1 MKTIALVCEGVSES
15 KILTYIINRY
25 LYGDVVVNSIQPSL
39 TTAHGLEKQAS
50 EGGWLQVLNHC
61 SDDMLKDIMAAN
73 DYLVIQIDT
82 DTCNQKHYDVN
93 PYNEDNQKIT
103 DDVLYERVCARLKRD
118 VSPEIWDKYSGRVF
132 FAVCINETE
141 CWLLP
146 LYYENETKKRCATTN
161 CIFILNQR
169 LQNEGIGIPED
180 KKNTPEAVKVYQ
192 QVLKKMKHPILTLL
206 CCALCLTGAA
216 QNKQNRPID
225 GLAHRIL
232 GDMDT
237 WFIFEY
243 QPDTV
248 DYFQIEP
255 ISDKQ
260 TTFKIRITGNNDN
273 SLAVGLNYYL
283 KHVAGVHVS
292 WLLCEPIEL
301 PQQFQKPAAPIR
313 KEALVKDRFF
323 LNYCTYGYTMPWWKW
338 PQWERFI
345 DWMAL
350 NGINMPLAITGQE
363 AVWYE
368 VWKEFGMT
376 DEEIRSYF
384 SGPAHLPWHRMA
396 NLDGFGGPLPMSWLE
411 GQKDLQQ
418 QIVARER
425 EFNMT
430 PVLPAFA
437 GHVPKRFAEMHP
449 DADIQQLSAWCGFE
463 PTYFLNSADPLFAK
477 IQKSFMD
484 KEIALFGTDH
494 IYGVDPF
501 NEMDP
506 PSWEP
511 DYLANV
517 SQNIYTSLQQADPA
531 ARWLQMTWVFYYK
544 RKSWT
549 PERLRAYLTAVPKD
563 RLVLLDYF
571 CEKTEVWRTTE
582 GFYGQPFIWCY
593 LGNFGGN
600 TMLVGNINELEKKLN
615 AALKEAG
622 PNMTGIGSTLESFDV
637 SPHIYEYLFD
647 RVWNPQPDVHQW
659 VDDWCTVRTGKDLL
673 SGWWRLL
680 IDSVYKD
687 WSFYGLGTQLVAR
700 PTLEGHGTYYTKPY
714 YSYSNDTLRIICE
727 QLFKSSLALS
737 LNVDSF
743 YAGKKDYFYFKDTY
757 NYDLVNLFSQWMGNH
772 FMDIRNDFTVAYKN
786 RDIKEMKRQV
796 KVANQLFDDVD
807 ALLNTH
813 PAFMLGPWI
822 EAARAWGTTEEEKD
836 YYERQARTLLT
847 IWGGPILN
855 DYANR
860 MWGGLVKDYYA
871 KRWNLF
877 FNAVIQAVKEGKEFD
892 EKAFGDD
899 LSQFE
904 HAWTLKHTKYPVKPQ
919 PVKYSTSIIGSNYPT
934 YCAAN
939 KIYDRWMKP

>member
-1 MKTIALVCEGVSES
+1 MRKPLTIALFCW
-15 KILTYIINRY
+15 LFCTT
-25 LYGDVVVNSIQPSL
+25 
-39 TTAHGLEKQAS
+39 TTA
-50 EGGWLQVLNHC
+50 
-61 SDDMLKDIMAAN
+61 
-73 DYLVIQIDT
+73 
-82 DTCNQKHYDVN
+82 
-93 PYNEDNQKIT
+93 
-103 DDVLYERVCARLKRD
+103 LY
-118 VSPEIWDKYSGRVF
+118 S
-132 FAVCINETE
+132 
-141 CWLLP
+141 
-146 LYYENETKKRCATTN
+146 
-161 CIFILNQR
+161 
-169 LQNEGIGIPED
+169 
-180 KKNTPEAVKVYQ
+180 
-192 QVLKKMKHPILTLL
+192 
-206 CCALCLTGAA
+206 
-216 QNKQNRPID
+216 QNRPID

-237 WFIFEY
+237 WFVFDY
-243 QPDTV
+243 QSDTI
-248 DYFQIEP
+248 DFFQIETVNDP
-255 ISDKQ
+255 VKS
-260 TTFKIRITGNNDN
+260 FKIRITGNNDN

-477 IQKSFMD
+477 IQKFFMD

-549 PERLRAYLTAVPKD
+549 PERLRAYLTAVPQDK
-563 RLVLLDYF
+563 LVLLDYF
-571 CEKTEVWRTTE
+571 CEKTEVWRTTD

-600 TMLVGNINELEKKLN
+600 TMLVGNINELEKKLS
-615 AALKEAG
+615 AALEEAG
-622 PNMTGIGSTLESFDV
+622 SNMTGIGSTLESFDV
-637 SPHIYEYLFD
+637 SPQIYEYLFD
-647 RVWNPQPDVHQW
+647 RVWNPQQNVHQW
-659 VDDWCTVRTGKDLL
+659 ISDWCNVR
-673 SGWWRLL
+673 SGSYHHSDNWRLL

-700 PTLEGHGTYYTKPY
+700 PSLEGHGTYYTKPY
-714 YSYSNDTLRIICE
+714 YSYNNDTLKSICE
-727 QLFKSSLALS
+727 AFVATLVLEPCQGYVGTNGESVFRDAYK
-737 LNVDSF
+737 
-743 YAGKKDYFYFKDTY
+743 
-757 NYDLVNLFSQWMGNH
+757 YDIVNFFSQWMGNH
-772 FMDIRNDFTVAYKN
+772 FMDIRNDFTLAYKN

-796 KVANQLFDDVD
+796 KLANQLFDDVD

-822 EAARAWGTTEEEKD
+822 EDARAWGTTPEEKD

-847 IWGGPILN
+847 VWGGPILN

-877 FNAVIQAVKEGKEFD
+877 FDAVIQAVKDGKDFD
-892 EKAFGDD
+892 EKTFGEE
-899 LSQFE
+899 LSKFE
-904 HAWTLKHTKYPVKPQ
+904 HAWTLKHTNYPVKPLKAKEKVTRGEEVL
-919 PVKYSTSIIGSNYPT
+919 PRFEM
-934 YCAAN
+934 AL
-939 KIYDRWMKP
+939 KIYNRWMKP

>member
-1 MKTIALVCEGVSES
+1 MTVCFWTLSM
-15 KILTYIINRY
+15 
-25 LYGDVVVNSIQPSL
+25 
-39 TTAHGLEKQAS
+39 TAGNNGPQ
-50 EGGWLQVLNHC
+50 
-61 SDDMLKDIMAAN
+61 
-73 DYLVIQIDT
+73 
-82 DTCNQKHYDVN
+82 
-93 PYNEDNQKIT
+93 
-103 DDVLYERVCARLKRD
+103 
-118 VSPEIWDKYSGRVF
+118 
-132 FAVCINETE
+132 
-141 CWLLP
+141 
-146 LYYENETKKRCATTN
+146 
-161 CIFILNQR
+161 
-169 LQNEGIGIPED
+169 
-180 KKNTPEAVKVYQ
+180 
-192 QVLKKMKHPILTLL
+192 
-206 CCALCLTGAA
+206 
-216 QNKQNRPID
+216 RPIN

-232 GDMDT
+232 GKMDT
-237 WFIFEY
+237 WFVFEY

-248 DYFQIEP
+248 DFFQIEP
-255 ISDKQ
+255 VKDPVKSL
-260 TTFKIRITGNNDN
+260 KIKITGNNDN
-273 SLAVGLNYYL
+273 SLAMGLNYYL
-283 KHVAGVHVS
+283 KHIAGVHVS

-301 PQQFQKPAAPIR
+301 PVEFPVPLKTIR

-350 NGINMPLAITGQE
+350 NGITMPLAITGQE

-411 GQKDLQQ
+411 GQKALQQ

-449 DADIQQLSAWCGFE
+449 EADIQQLSAWCGFE
-463 PTYFLNSADPLFAK
+463 PTHFLNSSDPLFAK
-477 IQKSFMD
+477 IQKSFME

-511 DYLANV
+511 DYLAKV
-517 SQNIYTSLQQADPA
+517 SQNIYTSLQQSDPA

-549 PERLRAYLTAVPKD
+549 PERLRAYLTAVPQDK
-563 RLVLLDYF
+563 LVLLDYF

-600 TMLVGNINELEKKLN
+600 TMLVGNINELEKKLD

-637 SPHIYEYLFD
+637 SPQIYEYLFD
-647 RVWNPQPDVHQW
+647 RAWESQPDVQQW
-659 VDDWCTVRTGKDLL
+659 IKDWGYARTATHHYDDEWLL
-673 SGWWRLL
+673 LN
-680 IDSVYKD
+680 DSVYKD

-700 PTLEGHGTYYTKPY
+700 PSLEGHGTYYTKPY
-714 YSYSNDTLRIICE
+714 YSYSNDTLKKICKA
-727 QLFKSSLALS
+727 FVTSFSSKD
-737 LNVDSF
+737 NVH
-743 YAGKKDYFYFKDTY
+743 YFGPPWTWKDTY
-757 NYDLVNLFSQWMGNH
+757 QYDLVNIFSQWMGNH
-772 FMDIRNDFTVAYKN
+772 FMDIRNDFTMAYKN
-786 RDIKEMKRQV
+786 RNIREMERQV
-796 KVANQLFDDVD
+796 EIANQLFADVD
-807 ALLNTH
+807 TLLNTH

-822 EAARAWGTTEEEKD
+822 EAARDWGTTEEEKD

-847 IWGGPILN
+847 IWGGPVLN

-860 MWGGLVKDYYA
+860 MWGGLVGDYYA
-871 KRWNLF
+871 KRWDLF
-877 FNAVIQAVKEGKEFD
+877 FEAVIQAVKEGKEFD
-892 EKAFGDD
+892 EKAFGEE
-899 LSQFE
+899 LSKFE
-904 HAWTLKHTKYPVKPQ
+904 HAWTESHTKYPVEPLELKRELPNVSGV
-919 PVKYSTSIIGSNYPT
+919 PCSTFE
-934 YCAAN
+934 AART
-939 KIYDRWMKP
+939 IYERWME

>member
-1 MKTIALVCEGVSES
+1 MPITSTVMRKLFVFV
-15 KILTYIINRY
+15 ILC
-25 LYGDVVVNSIQPSL
+25 G
-39 TTAHGLEKQAS
+39 
-50 EGGWLQVLNHC
+50 
-61 SDDMLKDIMAAN
+61 
-73 DYLVIQIDT
+73 
-82 DTCNQKHYDVN
+82 
-93 PYNEDNQKIT
+93 
-103 DDVLYERVCARLKRD
+103 
-118 VSPEIWDKYSGRVF
+118 
-132 FAVCINETE
+132 
-141 CWLLP
+141 LLP
-146 LYYENETKKRCATTN
+146 LFT
-161 CIFILNQR
+161 I
-169 LQNEGIGIPED
+169 
-180 KKNTPEAVKVYQ
+180 
-192 QVLKKMKHPILTLL
+192 
-206 CCALCLTGAA
+206 GAA
-216 QNKQNRPID
+216 FPMRAATPSHPAETPASDTLGMSEQECAECSVKK
-225 GLAHRIL
+225 LAYRIL
-232 GDMDT
+232 QEKAYK
-237 WFIFEY
+237 FLFVCKPQQE
-243 QPDTV
+243 
-248 DYFQIEP
+248 DYFVIEEDP
-255 ISDKQ
+255 ESAGI
-260 TTFKIRITGNNDN
+260 IRITGNNAN
-273 SLAVGLNYYL
+273 SIATGLNYYL
-283 KHVAGVHVS
+283 KHIAGVHVS
-292 WLLCEPIEL
+292 WLLCEPVET
-301 PQQFQKPAAPIR
+301 PETFRVPRKPIR

-338 PQWERFI
+338 EQWERFI

-350 NGINMPLAITGQE
+350 NGITMPLAITGQE

-411 GQKDLQQ
+411 GQKELQK

-449 DADIQQLSAWCGFE
+449 AADIQQLSAWCGFE
-463 PTYFLNSADPLFAK
+463 PTYFLNSSDPLFAQ
-477 IQKSFMD
+477 IQKSFLE
-484 KEIALFGTDH
+484 KQTSLFGTDH

-517 SQNIYTSLQQADPA
+517 ARNIYGSLQQCDPA

-544 RKSWT
+544 RQSWT
-549 PERLRAYLTAVPKD
+549 PERLRAYLTAVPQD
-563 RLVLLDYF
+563 QLVLLDYF

-600 TMLVGNINELEKKLN
+600 TMLVGNINELEKKLA
-615 AALKEAG
+615 AALEEAG

-637 SPHIYEYLFD
+637 SPQIYEYLFD
-647 RVWNPQPDVHQW
+647 RAWEKQPDVPLW
-659 VDDWCTVRTGKDLL
+659 MSDWAYLRNDSDGHTVTWQLL
-673 SGWWRLL
+673 N
-680 IDSVYKD
+680 DSIYKD

-700 PTLEGHGTYYTKPY
+700 PSLEGHGTYYTKPY
-714 YSYSNDTLRIICE
+714 YSYNNDTLKHICE
-727 QLFKSSLALS
+727 IFLTSYAFLS
-737 LNVDSF
+737 IDYDAINE
-743 YAGKKDYFYFKDTY
+743 GKKDCYRSKDTY
-757 NYDLVNLFSQWMGNH
+757 NYDLINLFSQWMGNH

-796 KVANQLFDDVD
+796 KLANQLFEDVD

-822 EAARAWGTTEEEKD
+822 EAARAWGTTEAEKD

-871 KRWNLF
+871 QRWNLF
-877 FNAVIQAVKEGKEFD
+877 FKAVIQAVKEGKEFD
-892 EKAFGDD
+892 EKAFGEE
-899 LSQFE
+899 LSKFE
-904 HAWTLKHTKYPVKPQ
+904 QAWTERHTKYPVEPQ
-919 PVKYSTSIIGSNYPT
+919 EVKYDKIGLGPDHPT
-934 YCAAN
+934 YRAAMM
-939 KIYDRWMKP
+939 IYERWMKE

>member
-1 MKTIALVCEGVSES
+1 MCTSSLHIRDLCTFAAKFTFMRKHLLFALCCG
-15 KILTYIINRY
+15 
-25 LYGDVVVNSIQPSL
+25 
-39 TTAHGLEKQAS
+39 
-50 EGGWLQVLNHC
+50 
-61 SDDMLKDIMAAN
+61 
-73 DYLVIQIDT
+73 
-82 DTCNQKHYDVN
+82 
-93 PYNEDNQKIT
+93 
-103 DDVLYERVCARLKRD
+103 
-118 VSPEIWDKYSGRVF
+118 
-132 FAVCINETE
+132 
-141 CWLLP
+141 
-146 LYYENETKKRCATTN
+146 
-161 CIFILNQR
+161 
-169 LQNEGIGIPED
+169 
-180 KKNTPEAVKVYQ
+180 
-192 QVLKKMKHPILTLL
+192 LL
-206 CCALCLTGAA
+206 CVTATSLVG
-216 QNKQNRPID
+216 QNRPID

-232 GDMDT
+232 GDQDT
-237 WFIFEY
+237 NFIFVY

-248 DYFQIEP
+248 DYFLIEP
-255 ISDKQ
+255 IHPKQ
-260 TTFKIRITGNNDN
+260 KLSSGKKIRIIGNNDN
-273 SLAVGLNYYL
+273 SLATGLNYYL
-283 KHVAGVHVS
+283 KHIAGVHVS
-292 WLLCEPIEL
+292 WLLCEPVEL
-301 PQQFQKPAAPIR
+301 PSVFILPVDTIR
-313 KEALVKDRFF
+313 REAIVKERFF

-338 PQWERFI
+338 SQWERFI

-411 GQKDLQQ
+411 GQKKLQQ

-449 DADIQQLSAWCGFE
+449 EADIQQLSAWCGFE
-463 PTYFLNSADPLFAK
+463 PTHFLNSADPLFPK

-511 DYLANV
+511 DYLADV

-549 PERLRAYLTAVPKD
+549 PERLRAYLTAVPQDK
-563 RLVLLDYF
+563 LVLLDYF

-600 TMLVGNINELEKKLN
+600 TMLVGNINELEHKLS
-615 AALKEAG
+615 AALEEAG

-637 SPHIYEYLFD
+637 SPQIYEYLFD
-647 RVWNPQPDVHQW
+647 RVWNPQPNVHQW
-659 VDDWCTVRTGKDLL
+659 TDDWCNVR
-673 SGWWRLL
+673 SGSYHFSGNWRLL
-680 IDSVYKD
+680 VDSIYKD

-700 PTLEGHGTYYTKPY
+700 PSLEGHGTYYTKPY
-714 YSYSNDTLRIICE
+714 YSYNNDTLKRICKT
-727 QLFKSSLALS
+727 FMT
-737 LNVDSF
+737 SF
-743 YAGKKDYFYFKDTY
+743 VLEFCRGFVGTNWDGEYKDAYK
-757 NYDLVNLFSQWMGNH
+757 YDIVNLLSQWMGNH

-796 KVANQLFDDVD
+796 KIANRLFEDVD
-807 ALLNTH
+807 ELLNTH

-822 EAARAWGTTEEEKD
+822 EAARDWGTTKKEKD

-847 IWGGPILN
+847 VWGGPVLN

-877 FNAVIQAVKEGKEFD
+877 FDAVIKAVKEGKEFD
-892 EKAFGDD
+892 EKAFGEE
-899 LSQFE
+899 LSKFE
-904 HAWTLKHTKYPVKPQ
+904 HAWTMKHTKYRVVPKRTKEKVFLDEYVSLPRFEK
-919 PVKYSTSIIGSNYPT
+919 
-934 YCAAN
+934 AME
-939 KIYDRWMKP
+939 IYERWMKP

>member
-1 MKTIALVCEGVSES
+1 MRK
-15 KILTYIINRY
+15 
-25 LYGDVVVNSIQPSL
+25 
-39 TTAHGLEKQAS
+39 
-50 EGGWLQVLNHC
+50 
-61 SDDMLKDIMAAN
+61 
-73 DYLVIQIDT
+73 
-82 DTCNQKHYDVN
+82 
-93 PYNEDNQKIT
+93 
-103 DDVLYERVCARLKRD
+103 
-118 VSPEIWDKYSGRVF
+118 
-132 FAVCINETE
+132 
-141 CWLLP
+141 
-146 LYYENETKKRCATTN
+146 
-161 CIFILNQR
+161 FIL
-169 LQNEGIGIPED
+169 L
-180 KKNTPEAVKVYQ
+180 AF
-192 QVLKKMKHPILTLL
+192 
-206 CCALCLTGAA
+206 CFWALCLTAKNDRP
-216 QNKQNRPID
+216 QRPID

-237 WFIFEY
+237 WFVFVY

-248 DYFQIEP
+248 DYFQIETV
-255 ISDKQ
+255 SDTV
-260 TTFKIRITGNNDN
+260 TTLKIRITGNNDN
-273 SLAVGLNYYL
+273 SLATGLNYYL
-283 KHVAGVHVS
+283 KHIAGVHVS
-292 WLLCEPIEL
+292 WLLCEPVEL
-301 PQQFQKPAAPIR
+301 PVKFPIPLKTIR

-411 GQKDLQQ
+411 GQKELQQ
-418 QIVARER
+418 QIVQRER

-449 DADIQQLSAWCGFE
+449 EADIQRLSAWCGFE
-463 PTYFLNSADPLFAK
+463 PTYFLNSSDPLFAK
-477 IQKSFMD
+477 IQQSFME
-484 KEIALFGTDH
+484 KEIFLFGTDH

-511 DYLANV
+511 NYLSNV
-517 SQNIYTSLQQADPA
+517 ARNIYASLRQSDPA

-549 PERLRAYLTAVPKD
+549 PERLRAYLTAVPQDK
-563 RLVLLDYF
+563 LVLLDYF
-571 CEKTEVWRTTE
+571 CENTEVWRTSD

-600 TMLVGNINELEKKLN
+600 TMLVGNINELEKKLSS
-615 AALKEAG
+615 ALEEAG

-637 SPHIYEYLFD
+637 SPQIYEYLFD

-659 VDDWCTVRTGKDLL
+659 VDDWSYLRSASHIYKNDWQLL
-673 SGWWRLL
+673 N
-680 IDSVYKD
+680 DSVYKD
-687 WSFYGLGTQLVAR
+687 WSYYGLGTQLVAR
-700 PTLEGHGTYYTKPY
+700 PSLEGHGTYYTKPY
-714 YSYSNDTLRIICE
+714 YSYCNDTLKKICKA
-727 QLFKSSLALS
+727 FVTKFSSKE
-737 LNVDSF
+737 NVD
-743 YAGKKDYFYFKDTY
+743 YFGPPWTWKDTY
-757 NYDLVNLFSQWMGNH
+757 QYDIVNLFSQWMGNH

-796 KVANQLFDDVD
+796 KIANQLFDDVD
-807 ALLNTH
+807 TLLNTH

-822 EAARAWGTTEEEKD
+822 EDARAWGNTEEEKD
-836 YYERQARTLLT
+836 YYERQARTILT
-847 IWGGPILN
+847 IWGGPWLN

-860 MWGGLVKDYYA
+860 LWGGLVKDYYA

-877 FNAVIQAVKEGKEFD
+877 FDAVIKAVKDGKEFD
-892 EKAFGDD
+892 EKAFGEE
-899 LSQFE
+899 LSKFE
-904 HAWTLKHTKYPVKPQ
+904 HAWTESHTKYPV
-919 PVKYSTSIIGSNYPT
+919 GSLELKCELSKFLGTPCSSFEVART
-934 YCAAN
+934 
-939 KIYDRWMKP
+939 IYKRWMQ

>member
-1 MKTIALVCEGVSES
+1 MRYSLMVCLMLV
-15 KILTYIINRY
+15 
-25 LYGDVVVNSIQPSL
+25 Q
-39 TTAHGLEKQAS
+39 
-50 EGGWLQVLNHC
+50 
-61 SDDMLKDIMAAN
+61 
-73 DYLVIQIDT
+73 
-82 DTCNQKHYDVN
+82 
-93 PYNEDNQKIT
+93 
-103 DDVLYERVCARLKRD
+103 
-118 VSPEIWDKYSGRVF
+118 
-132 FAVCINETE
+132 
-141 CWLLP
+141 
-146 LYYENETKKRCATTN
+146 
-161 CIFILNQR
+161 
-169 LQNEGIGIPED
+169 
-180 KKNTPEAVKVYQ
+180 
-192 QVLKKMKHPILTLL
+192 TLL
-206 CCALCLTGAA
+206 LAQKPASDADAA
-216 QNKQNRPID
+216 KQRPID

-237 WFIFEY
+237 WFVFEY

-255 ISDKQ
+255 VSDKVK
-260 TTFKIRITGNNDN
+260 TLKIRITGNNDN

-283 KHVAGVHVS
+283 KHIAGVHVS

-301 PQQFQKPAAPIR
+301 PVKFPISLKTIR

-411 GQKDLQQ
+411 GQKALQQ
-418 QIVARER
+418 QILARER

-449 DADIQQLSAWCGFE
+449 EADIQQLSAWCGFE
-463 PTYFLNSADPLFAK
+463 PTYFLNSADPLFPK

-549 PERLRAYLTAVPKD
+549 PERLRAYLTAVPQDK
-563 RLVLLDYF
+563 LVLLDYF
-571 CEKTEVWRTTE
+571 CEKTEVWRTTD

-600 TMLVGNINELEKKLN
+600 TMLVGNINELEKKLS
-615 AALKEAG
+615 AAFKEAG
-622 PNMTGIGSTLESFDV
+622 PNMTGIGSTLEAFDV
-637 SPHIYEYLFD
+637 SPQIYEYLFD
-647 RVWNPQPDVHQW
+647 RVWNPQQNVHQW
-659 VDDWCTVRTGKDLL
+659 ISDWCNVR
-673 SGWWRLL
+673 SGSYHHSDNWRLL

-700 PTLEGHGTYYTKPY
+700 PSLEGHGTYYTKPY
-714 YSYSNDTLRIICE
+714 YSYNNDTLKSICE
-727 QLFKSSLALS
+727 AFVATLVLEPCQGYVGTNGEGVFRDAYK
-737 LNVDSF
+737 
-743 YAGKKDYFYFKDTY
+743 
-757 NYDLVNLFSQWMGNH
+757 YDIVNLFSQWMGNH
-772 FMDIRNDFTVAYKN
+772 FMDIRNDFTLAYKK

-796 KVANQLFDDVD
+796 KLANQLFDDVD

-822 EAARAWGTTEEEKD
+822 EDARAWGTTPEEKD

-877 FNAVIQAVKEGKEFD
+877 FEAVIQAVKDGKEFD
-892 EKAFGDD
+892 EKAFGEE
-899 LSQFE
+899 LSKFE
-904 HAWTLKHTKYPVKPQ
+904 HAWTLKHTNYPVKPLKAKEKVTRGEEVL
-919 PVKYSTSIIGSNYPT
+919 PRFEM
-934 YCAAN
+934 AL
-939 KIYDRWMKP
+939 KIYNRWMKP

>member
-1 MKTIALVCEGVSES
+1 MHFHLQKYLMRKTLSLIAIYML
-15 KILTYIINRY
+15 LT
-25 LYGDVVVNSIQPSL
+25 
-39 TTAHGLEKQAS
+39 
-50 EGGWLQVLNHC
+50 
-61 SDDMLKDIMAAN
+61 M
-73 DYLVIQIDT
+73 
-82 DTCNQKHYDVN
+82 
-93 PYNEDNQKIT
+93 
-103 DDVLYERVCARLKRD
+103 
-118 VSPEIWDKYSGRVF
+118 
-132 FAVCINETE
+132 
-141 CWLLP
+141 
-146 LYYENETKKRCATTN
+146 
-161 CIFILNQR
+161 
-169 LQNEGIGIPED
+169 
-180 KKNTPEAVKVYQ
+180 
-192 QVLKKMKHPILTLL
+192 
-206 CCALCLTGAA
+206 GAIA
-216 QNKQNRPID
+216 QRPIN

-232 GDMDT
+232 GNKDT
-237 WFIFEY
+237 HFIFVC
-243 QPDTV
+243 QPDTI
-248 DYFQIEP
+248 DFFQIEAAYEHH
-255 ISDKQ
+255 IL
-260 TTFKIRITGNNDN
+260 IIGNNDN
-273 SLAVGLNYYL
+273 SLAMGLNYYL
-283 KHVAGVHVS
+283 KHIAGVHVS
-292 WLLCEPIEL
+292 WLLCEPVEL
-301 PQQFQKPAAPIR
+301 PVEFPTPPETIR

-517 SQNIYTSLQQADPA
+517 ARNIYTSLQQSDHQ

-549 PERLRAYLTAVPKD
+549 PERLRAYLTAVPQDK
-563 RLVLLDYF
+563 LVLLDYF

-600 TMLVGNINELEKKLN
+600 TMLVGNINELEKKLDV
-615 AALKEAG
+615 ALKEAG
-622 PNMTGIGSTLESFDV
+622 TNMTGIGSTLESFDV
-637 SPHIYEYLFD
+637 SPQIYEYLFD
-647 RVWNPQPDVHQW
+647 RAWESKPDVHQW
-659 VDDWCTVRTGKDLL
+659 IDDWSYLRAASHIYKNDWQLL
-673 SGWWRLL
+673 N
-680 IDSVYKD
+680 DSVYKD

-700 PTLEGHGTYYTKPY
+700 PSLEGHGTYYTKPY
-714 YSYSNDTLRIICE
+714 YSYSNDTLKEICMA
-727 QLFKSSLALS
+727 FVTKWSSKD
-737 LNVDSF
+737 NVD
-743 YAGKKDYFYFKDTY
+743 YFGPPWTWKDTY
-757 NYDLVNLFSQWMGNH
+757 LYDLVNLFSQWMGNH
-772 FMDIRNDFTVAYKN
+772 FMDIRNDFTMAYKS
-786 RDIKEMKRQV
+786 RDIREMERQV
-796 KVANQLFDDVD
+796 EIANQLFADVD
-807 ALLNTH
+807 TLLNTH
-813 PAFMLGPWI
+813 PAFMLGPWV
-822 EAARAWGTTEEEKD
+822 ESARDWGTTDEEKD

-860 MWGGLVKDYYA
+860 MWGGLVGDYYA

-877 FNAVIQAVKEGKEFD
+877 FEAVIKAVKEGKEFD
-892 EKAFGDD
+892 EKAFGEE
-899 LSQFE
+899 LSKFE
-904 HAWTLKHTKYPVKPQ
+904 HAWTENHTKYPVEPLELKRELPNVMNV
-919 PVKYSTSIIGSNYPT
+919 PCPAFD
-934 YCAAN
+934 AAW
-939 KIYDRWMKP
+939 KIYKRWMK

>member
-1 MKTIALVCEGVSES
+1 MRKTLSLIAIYML
-15 KILTYIINRY
+15 LT
-25 LYGDVVVNSIQPSL
+25 
-39 TTAHGLEKQAS
+39 
-50 EGGWLQVLNHC
+50 
-61 SDDMLKDIMAAN
+61 M
-73 DYLVIQIDT
+73 
-82 DTCNQKHYDVN
+82 
-93 PYNEDNQKIT
+93 
-103 DDVLYERVCARLKRD
+103 
-118 VSPEIWDKYSGRVF
+118 
-132 FAVCINETE
+132 
-141 CWLLP
+141 
-146 LYYENETKKRCATTN
+146 
-161 CIFILNQR
+161 
-169 LQNEGIGIPED
+169 
-180 KKNTPEAVKVYQ
+180 
-192 QVLKKMKHPILTLL
+192 
-206 CCALCLTGAA
+206 GAIA
-216 QNKQNRPID
+216 QRPIN

-232 GDMDT
+232 GDKDT
-237 WFIFEY
+237 YFIFVC
-243 QPDTV
+243 QPDTI
-248 DYFQIEP
+248 DFFQIEAAYEHH
-255 ISDKQ
+255 IL
-260 TTFKIRITGNNDN
+260 IIGNNDN
-273 SLAVGLNYYL
+273 SLAMGLNHYL
-283 KHVAGVHVS
+283 KHIAGVHVS
-292 WLLCEPIEL
+292 WLLCEPVEL
-301 PQQFQKPAAPIR
+301 PVEFPTPPETIR

-376 DEEIRSYF
+376 DEEIRGYF

-411 GQKDLQQ
+411 GQKELQQ
-418 QIVARER
+418 QIVQRER

-477 IQKSFMD
+477 IQKSFME

-517 SQNIYTSLQQADPA
+517 ARNIYTSLQQSDSE

-549 PERLRAYLTAVPKD
+549 PERLRAYLTAVPQDK
-563 RLVLLDYF
+563 LVLLDYF

-615 AALKEAG
+615 AALEEAS

-637 SPHIYEYLFD
+637 SPQIYEYLFD
-647 RVWNPQPDVHQW
+647 RAWESKPDVHQW
-659 VDDWCTVRTGKDLL
+659 IDDWSYLRAASHIYKNDWQLL
-673 SGWWRLL
+673 N
-680 IDSVYKD
+680 DSVYKD

-700 PTLEGHGTYYTKPY
+700 PSLEGHGTYYTKPY
-714 YSYSNDTLRIICE
+714 YSYSNDTLKKICIG
-727 QLFKSSLALS
+727 LVTKFDSRDNY
-737 LNVDSF
+737 LNDNQPIWMW
-743 YAGKKDYFYFKDTY
+743 KDTY
-757 NYDLVNLFSQWMGNH
+757 QYDLVNLFSQWMGNH
-772 FMDIRNDFTVAYKN
+772 FMDIRNDFTMAYKS
-786 RDIKEMKRQV
+786 RDIKEMERQV
-796 KVANQLFDDVD
+796 EIANQLFADVD
-807 ALLNTH
+807 TLLNTH

-822 EAARAWGTTEEEKD
+822 EAARDWGTTDEEKD
-836 YYERQARTLLT
+836 YYERQARTILT
-847 IWGGPILN
+847 IWGGPVLN

-860 MWGGLVKDYYA
+860 MWGGLVGDYYA

-877 FNAVIQAVKEGKEFD
+877 FEAVIKAVKEGKEFD
-892 EKAFGDD
+892 EKAFGEE
-899 LSQFE
+899 LSKFE
-904 HAWTLKHTKYPVKPQ
+904 HAWTENHTKYPVEPMELKRELPNVMNV
-919 PVKYSTSIIGSNYPT
+919 PCPAFD
-934 YCAAN
+934 AAW
-939 KIYDRWMKP
+939 KIYKRWM